1 MNDFN
6 QVFPKESS
14 AEKVL
19 QHNLLTRQKADIAQP
34 NFEEEKI
41 EVISKKLSLVDVS
54 EKTNTDP
61 KELEKKALLKKTFIL
76 GQSERK
82 TTQESS
88 RKSSIPDL
96 EHSVFAKSKALR
108 QLNKRVKA

>member
-6 QVFPKESS
+6 RVFPKESS

-19 QHNLLTRQKADIAQP
+19 QHNLLTRQKTDIAQT
-34 NFEEEKI
+34 NLEEEKI
-41 EVISKKLSLVDVS
+41 EVISKKLSLVEVS
-54 EKTNTDP
+54 EKTNADP
-61 KELEKKALLKKTFIL
+61 NEPEKKALLKKTFVI

-88 RKSSIPDL
+88 RKSSTPD
-96 EHSVFAKSKALR
+96 
-108 QLNKRVKA
+108 